1 MDFIGFR
8 SASAPSHLICVS
20 HNCIETYC
28 NRLINPNKNNMS
40 KNTFFVA
47 AIWIAL
53 ASVIYYLSDNIQNPN
68 KIHRLGESSTVVLKR
83 GMDGHYRAEALINGK
98 KVNVLVDTGAT
109 GVAISQNVADK
120 LKLSSIDAIRT
131 NTANGDSVGYMV
143 RLNSVKLGGVS
154 ANDVSA
160 MIAPGLDG
168 DVLLGMS
175 FLSRMDVRLY
185 KGEMTIKQVD

>member
-1 MDFIGFR
+1 
-8 SASAPSHLICVS
+8 
-20 HNCIETYC
+20 
-28 NRLINPNKNNMS
+28 MS
-40 KNTFFVA
+40 KNTIFIA

-53 ASVIYYLSDNIQNPN
+53 ASAIYYLSDNIQNPN
-68 KIHRLGESSTVVLKR
+68 KLNRLGENSTVVLKR
-83 GMDGHYRAEALINGK
+83 GLDGHYRAEALINGE

-109 GVAISQNVADK
+109 GVAISQNIADK

-143 RLNSVKLGGVS
+143 RLHSVKLGGVD
-154 ANDVSA
+154 AKDVSA

-175 FLSRMDVRLY
+175 FLNRMDVRLY